1 MPIVFEEVTG
11 EITPGREAATPEAHE
26 PPSSSQQSEDATA
39 RAVRETLCL
48 LREREQRL
56 RVD

>member
-26 PPSSSQQSEDATA
+26 PPSPAGGDATTQA
-39 RAVRETLCL
+39 IRETLSL
-48 LREREQRL
+48 LRERELRL

>member
-1 MPIVFEEVTG
+1 MPIVFDEVTG

-26 PPSSSQQSEDATA
+26 LPSSDQRNDATTEA
-39 RAVRETLCL
+39 LRETLCL
-48 LREREQRL
+48 LRERELRL

>member
-26 PPSSSQQSEDATA
+26 PPSPENGGAATQA
-39 RAVRETLCL
+39 IRETLCL

>member
-11 EITPGREAATPEAHE
+11 EITPGREAATPETRE
-26 PPSSSQQSEDATA
+26 TPSSPHAGDAA
-39 RAVRETLCL
+39 AGAVRETLCL